1 MGSIVMLRPT
11 SWSIHRERIYM
22 DAFRCEFVYDEPD
35 LMTVLSVNPIQT
47 IDLVYTY
54 IRETLPTT
62 DVLALMRLLSCV
74 CPNMNSQSTP
84 LDKALPTPRNRT
96 SVWSFISMYTIMP
109 L

>member
-1 MGSIVMLRPT
+1 MSSVVVLRPT

-22 DAFRCEFVYDEPD
+22 DAFRCEFVYDEPG
-35 LMTVLSVNPIQT
+35 LMTVLSINSIRT
-47 IDLVYTY
+47 IGLVHTY

-62 DVLALMRLLSCV
+62 DVLALMRLLSCM
-74 CPNMNSQSTP
+74 CPNMNGQSTP
-84 LDKALPTPRNRT
+84 LDKALPTARNRA